1 MLTSVALLEDSG
13 ISRATLNNY
22 IALGLLPRPEVRR
35 QAAVP
40 GEAPTTLG
48 YFPDWALGR
57 IQQVQELKR
66 AGISMEDIRRQ
77 LSDTGEAVMKTPP
90 APPPATASAPAPASV
105 PAAAAAAKPPV
116 AEKRNPAASVQASE
130 SVQVSVE
137 NIPYAA
143 YMVNFEFQLV
153 WLNGLAQKEFFAG
166 NQIPERATDR
176 SIIPTLL
183 DWAADLPALE
193 QASLFNAHLGLI
205 KSRLPRQTFSQNLGG
220 LPDAQRQ
227 WLMSCYDQCPEP
239 DNRIQHIVGLMHPDP
254 DIGACQVVALCF
266 REGVL
271 IVYVPDQQDVNQL
284 LNSISRRDT
293 FIRNLLSQRLPVLT
307 PLAVMVADLQNSVRI
322 CSELPPEDYFQLINQ
337 IWSTLDPIFREYYG
351 AYGKHTGDG
360 MVYYF
365 FPQPD
370 RNYLMNAVLCAN
382 KVRET
387 MQSISHDWKVR
398 KGWTNQLYMNI
409 GLSEG
414 EEWLG
419 TFKTNTNFE
428 LVVLGETINIC
439 GRLSDLARFG
449 KVWATKG
456 LLSKLSNAERSTIRY
471 GVERD
476 TPEGKVF
483 VNNSYAQVATLL
495 SASEPR
501 HAKLMDIATCAVAE
515 VLPKL

>member
-1 MLTSVALLEDSG
+1 MLTSVALLEG
-13 ISRATLNNY
+13 AAISRATLNNY
-22 IALGLLPRPEVRR
+22 IANGLLPRPEVRR
-35 QAAVP
+35 QSAVP

-48 YFPDWALGR
+48 YFPDWALAR
-57 IQQVQELKR
+57 IQQIQELKR
-66 AGISMEDIRRQ
+66 AGASMEDIKYQ
-77 LSDTGEAVMKTPP
+77 LVETAESDPIPILPGKALPKEGVPSAAGSVYTEKRT
-90 APPPATASAPAPASV
+90 APAA
-105 PAAAAAAKPPV
+105 
-116 AEKRNPAASVQASE
+116 VQRSE

-137 NIPYAA
+137 NIPYPA
-143 YMVNFEFQLV
+143 YMVNFEFQLI
-153 WLNGLAQKEFFAG
+153 WLNALAQKEFFVD
-166 NQIPERATDR
+166 NQIPERANDR
-176 SIIPTLL
+176 SIVPTLL
-183 DWAADLPALE
+183 EWAATLPAME
-193 QASLFNAHLGLI
+193 QANLFNAHLGPL
-205 KSRLPRQTFSQNLGG
+205 KSRLTRQAFSQNLGDI
-220 LPDAQRQ
+220 PDAHKQ
-227 WLMSCYDQCPEP
+227 WLMACYDQCPTPE
-239 DNRIQHIVGLMHPDP
+239 NRIQHIVGVTHPDP
-254 DIGACQVVALCF
+254 SIGACQVVALSF

-271 IVYVPDQQDVNQL
+271 IVYVPEQQDVSQL
-284 LNSISRRDT
+284 LNCVSRRDT
-293 FIRNLLSQRLPVLT
+293 FIRALLSQRLPVLT

-387 MQSISHDWKVR
+387 MQGISHDWMVR
-398 KGWTNQLYMNI
+398 KGWTNHLYMNI

-419 TFKTNTNFE
+419 TFKTNSNFE

-439 GRLSDLARFG
+439 GRLSDMARFG

-456 LLSKLSNAERSTIRY
+456 LLSKLSLAERSKIRY

-476 TPEGKVF
+476 TSEGKVF
-483 VNNSYAQVATLL
+483 VNNTYVQVATLL
-495 SASEPR
+495 NSADPR

>member
-1 MLTSVALLEDSG
+1 MLTSVALLEGAG

-48 YFPDWALGR
+48 YFPDWAPGR
-57 IQQVQELKR
+57 LQQIQDLKR
-66 AGISMEDIRRQ
+66 AGASMEDIRHQ
-77 LSDTGEAVMKTPP
+77 LADASEAVMPTAPP
-90 APPPATASAPAPASV
+90 PPPPPATAPVTAPAPKAQPV
-105 PAAAAAAKPPV
+105 V
-116 AEKRNPAASVQASE
+116 AEKRKASTGVQASE

-143 YMVNFEFQLV
+143 YMINFEFQLV
-153 WLNGLAQKEFFAG
+153 WLNALAQKEFFAD

-176 SIIPTLL
+176 SIVPTLL

-193 QASLFNAHLGLI
+193 QARLFNAHLGLI
-205 KSRLPRQTFSQNLGG
+205 KSRLPRQTFSLNLGG
-220 LPDAQRQ
+220 LPDEQRQ
-227 WLMSCYDQCPEP
+227 WLMRCYDQCPEP
-239 DNRIQHIVGLMHPDP
+239 DNRLQHIVSLMHPDP
-254 DIGACQVVALCF
+254 NIGACQVVALCF

-271 IVYVPDQQDVNQL
+271 IVYVPEKQDVNQL

-307 PLAVMVADLQNSVRI
+307 PLAVMVADLQNSLRI

-387 MQSISHDWKVR
+387 MQGISHDWKVR

-419 TFKTNTNFE
+419 TFKTNNNFE
-428 LVVLGETINIC
+428 LVVLGETINIG

-456 LLSKLSNAERSTIRY
+456 LLSKLSNTERSKIRY

-483 VNNSYAQVATLL
+483 ISNSYAQVTSLL
-495 SASEPR
+495 STSEPR